1 MGHTEGITCMEF
13 SPHNDGILAT
23 GGLDRRLILW
33 DLFKIGEEQQQE
45 DAEDG
50 CPELFMIHAGHTAGV
65 TDLSW
70 CPFKEW
76 TIGSVADDNIVH
88 LWEVSKGLLVNED
101 STENIPNSLLE

>member
-1 MGHTEGITCMEF
+1 MGLVQ
-13 SPHNDGILAT
+13 N
-23 GGLDRRLILW
+23 
-33 DLFKIGEEQQQE
+33 QQE

-76 TIGSVADDNIVH
+76 TIGSVAEDNIVH

-101 STENIPNSLLE
+101 TTDNILNSLLE